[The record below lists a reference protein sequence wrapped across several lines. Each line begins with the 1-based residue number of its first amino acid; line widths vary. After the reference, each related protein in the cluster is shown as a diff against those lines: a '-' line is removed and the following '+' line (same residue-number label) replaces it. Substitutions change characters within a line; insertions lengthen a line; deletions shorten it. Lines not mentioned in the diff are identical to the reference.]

1 MSGVSCRP
9 VPADPAHLADL
20 EVRPFDPADGA
31 AVTALLHR
39 AYGGLAE
46 RGLNFTAAT
55 QDVATTQ
62 RRAAAGPTWVVW
74 DADRP
79 VATLTLSLPPARMLQ
94 ELTPEAAAPRRA
106 WLNQM
111 GVDPSH
117 RGRGLARHLRDVA
130 FAHAAAEGIAA
141 IGVDTA
147 ESAQDLLDLYG
158 RWGFVRRDVIR
169 WPGKTYP
176 SAVLVRAVG

>member
-1 MSGVSCRP
+1 M
-9 VPADPAHLADL
+9 LADL
-20 EVRPFDPADGA
+20 VLRPFDPADA
-31 AVTALLHR
+31 DAVTGLLHR

-55 QDVATTQ
+55 QDAATTV
-62 RRAAAGPTWVVW
+62 RRAAAGPTWVLW
-74 DADRP
+74 DAADP

-94 ELTPEAAAPRRA
+94 DLTAEAAAPGRA

-111 GVDPSH
+111 GVDPAH
-117 RGRGLARHLRDVA
+117 QGRGLARHLRDVA
-130 FAHAAAEGIAA
+130 LAHAAAHGVTG

-147 ESAQDLLDLYG
+147 ESAQDLLDLYD

-176 SAVLVRAVG
+176 SVVLVRDVR